1 MSREIYRKYGF
12 DKLMFLATLVLLG
25 VGLVMVFSTSAPL
38 GIETHGNSLHY
49 FTHQALGAA
58 AGVALLLLIM
68 SLPFPFYR
76 GGVFVYGLL
85 ILTIGLLAAAL
96 VMPAIRGANRWIH
109 LYGFRFQPSE
119 LAKISLVLF
128 LAYYLDK
135 KKDSLHELRTLA
147 PPLGVV
153 VLVLLLILKEP
164 DNGTAIF
171 ICVICAVMLFLGG
184 VRLPQ
189 LGLVGMSAFGMLAL
203 VLLKAP
209 PYVQKRITTF
219 LNPGSNLADAGY
231 QAYQA
236 KIALGSG
243 GILGRSIGQ
252 STQKLAFVPDAHTDY
267 IYAIVG
273 EETGLIGA
281 VAVLILFGLFI
292 WRGLVISR
300 RAPDSFSRILA
311 AGLTMT
317 IGIQALLNISIVLGL
332 TPSTGMP
339 LPLFSFGRSSL
350 ISTLF
355 AVGLLLHISQRKTP
369 QRRSKP

>member
-12 DKLMFLATLVLLG
+12 DKLLFLATLGLMG
-25 VGLVMVFSTSAPL
+25 YGLVMVFSTSAPL
-38 GIETHGNSLHY
+38 GIETHGNSLYY

-58 AGVALLLLIM
+58 AGLGLLLLIM

-76 GGVFVYGLL
+76 GSVFVYGLL
-85 ILTIGLLAAAL
+85 TLTIALLAAAL
-96 VMPAIRGANRWIH
+96 IMPAIRGANRWIH

-119 LAKISLVLF
+119 LAKVSLVLF

-135 KKDSLHELRTLA
+135 KKDSLHEFRTLA
-147 PPLGVV
+147 APLGVAG
-153 VLVLLLILKEP
+153 LVLFLILKEP

-184 VRLPQ
+184 IRLPQ
-189 LGLVGMSAFGMLAL
+189 FVLVGVGALGVLAL

-209 PYVQKRITTF
+209 PYVQKRISTF

-231 QAYQA
+231 QAYQS

-273 EETGLIGA
+273 EELGLIGA
-281 VAVLILFGLFI
+281 VGVLVLFGLFI

-300 RAPDSFSRILA
+300 RAPDRFSRILA

-332 TPSTGMP
+332 TPSTGLP

-350 ISTLF
+350 ICTLF
-355 AVGLLLHISQRKTP
+355 AIGLLLHISQRKTT
-369 QRRSKP
+369 QRRS